1 VKLALKLAL
10 AILPG
15 SLAVIATAAVL
26 DLRRDSADFEA
37 DQRADDLAIA
47 RMLADTVGRTWE
59 DGGRTRALALLEPSR
74 GLAPRFRIHGVDL
87 PDAEAGRTSTLSPR
101 ERTAIARGE
110 EVLWHRDSDTRW
122 FHALSPVRAHGA
134 VVGAID
140 LSEAP
145 TDLRAHVRGTIR
157 ATLLTT
163 LALSATMVL
172 VTLLVGAWVVG
183 RPVTAL
189 IGQARRVASGD
200 LHARSVPHQ
209 RDELGELTREL
220 NGMLDRLETA
230 AADVRASTQQRFAAL
245 DQLRHAE
252 RLTTVGRLATSVAH
266 ELGTPLNVVAGRA
279 RLIVEDEREAT
290 KHAEI
295 IIDQST
301 RMTKIIRQLLDY
313 ARRQPPQ
320 KAPQDLGRLAGAV
333 LTLLETLA
341 SKHGVLL
348 RLSSELPEVPV
359 VADATQIQQA
369 LTNLVVNAIQA
380 SARGGTVDVTLRA
393 VRATPPVYSAE
404 APHEGDYF
412 VVTVQ
417 DHGHGMPSDV
427 LARVFEP
434 FFTTKP
440 VGESTG
446 LGLSVAN
453 DIVEEH
459 GGWMSAQ
466 SEPGRGSQFSLYLP
480 RGSA

>member
-15 SLAVIATAAVL
+15 SLAVIAAAAVL
-26 DLRRDSADFEA
+26 DLRRDAADFDA
-37 DQRADDLAIA
+37 DQRSDDLAMA
-47 RMLADTVGRTWE
+47 RVLADTVGRTW
-59 DGGRTRALALLEPSR
+59 DDAGRSRALALLEPTR
-74 GLAPRFRIHGVDL
+74 NLAPRFRIRWVDL
-87 PDAEAGRTSTLSPR
+87 DDRTSNLSAP
-101 ERTAIARGE
+101 ERDKIARGQ
-110 EVLWHRDSDTRW
+110 EVLWHHDSDAPRW
-122 FHALSPVRAHGA
+122 FHALSPVRSRGG

-145 TDLRAHVRGTIR
+145 TDLRAHVRGTIK

-189 IGQARRVASGD
+189 IAQARRVAAGD
-200 LHARSVPHQ
+200 MRARSVPHQ

-220 NGMLDRLETA
+220 NGMLDRLESAATA
-230 AADVRASTQQRFAAL
+230 VRASTQERFAAL

-252 RLTTVGRLATSVAH
+252 RLTTVGRIASSVAH
-266 ELGTPLNVVAGRA
+266 EMGTPLNVVAGRA
-279 RLIVEDEREAT
+279 RLILEDDREAT
-290 KHAEI
+290 QHAQI

-313 ARRQPPQ
+313 ARRQPPE
-320 KAPQDLGRLAGAV
+320 KDLQDLGRLTTAV
-333 LTLLETLA
+333 ITLLDTLA
-341 SKHGVLL
+341 AKNGVQI
-348 RLSSELPEVPV
+348 RLFADLPDVPV

-369 LTNLVVNAIQA
+369 LTNLIVNAVQA
-380 SARGGTVDVTLRA
+380 SARGGTVDVSVRA
-393 VRATPPVYSAE
+393 VRAKPPTLA
-404 APHEGDYF
+404 AGPPHDGNYY
-412 VVTVQ
+412 VVSVQ
-417 DHGHGMPSDV
+417 DHGQGMPPEV
-427 LARVFEP
+427 KARAFEP

-453 DIVEEH
+453 DIIEEH
-459 GGWMSAQ
+459 GGWMSAE
-466 SEPGRGSQFSLYLP
+466 SEPGRGSCFSLYLP
-480 RGSA
+480 RGNG